1 MKLIEEALFVLLRQS
16 AELTALVDKRI
27 YRTRA
32 VEKAPF
38 PHVVTHRLST
48 DPTHSHDGNSSL
60 DSANFEFVAYAT
72 TPESAKNVAQAIR
85 THIDGYQGTIEHGV
99 DKIFINSIFYED
111 EDDFWYDERDCAAV
125 SMVFA
130 VMWNPA

>member
-16 AELTALVDKRI
+16 TDLTTLVDKRI

-32 VEKAPF
+32 IEKAPF

-48 DPTHSHDGNSSL
+48 DPTHSHDGNSGL

-72 TPESAKNVAQAIR
+72 TPETAKNVARAIR
-85 THIDGYQGTIEHGV
+85 AHIDGYQGTVTAPGGAL
-99 DKIFINSIFYED
+99 FINSIFYED